1 MGDRGGEMRRRRRER
16 ACASGERG
24 GEEEGKSLRFEVKE
38 EEDEGLESCDDSP
51 VRPIEG

>member
-1 MGDRGGEMRRRRRER
+1 MREK
-16 ACASGERG
+16 EE
-24 GEEEGKSLRFEVKE
+24 GEEEGKSLRFEVK